1 MTTAFQS
8 NAFQSILRAFQIDVQ
23 SGGCFDQTNAFQANA
38 FQPCPG
44 ATGCFDQTN
53 AFQLN
58 AFQPCPGVFIPIF
71 GGGSTGRTTYEE
83 HVKEPVQT
91 LKTVKQ
97 KLKRAEYVE
106 PDITKLAAILQST
119 RIAREAILKARK
131 LSIAIALIKKRR
143 KYLKE

>member
-1 MTTAFQS
+1 MTTAFQP
-8 NAFQSILRAFQIDVQ
+8 NAFRTSAFQIDTGTPLGFQ
-23 SGGCFDQTNAFQANA
+23 CNAFQNTA
-38 FQPCPG
+38 FQGCP
-44 ATGCFDQTN
+44 
-53 AFQLN
+53 
-58 AFQPCPGVFIPIF
+58 PVFIPTF

-83 HVKEPVQT
+83 DVKEAVQT

-131 LSIAIALIKKRR
+131 LSIAIALIKKRI
-143 KYLKE
+143 KYLKELEDEDEIM